1 MNASKSTLRYKKW
14 IILVSITIPVVVA
27 FLFRIRLENIQ
38 SLSFLPPIYASVN
51 GYTAIIL
58 LVALWAIKNRKI
70 NLHEQLMKT
79 AIGLSLAFLIM
90 YVAYHLTS
98 DPTPFGGEG
107 PIKTVYYIIL
117 ISHIVLSVAIIPLVL
132 ISFVRGISQQFTQH
146 RKIARITFP
155 IWLYVTVTGVI
166 VYYFGLDQEDTEEQG
181 VEMLL
186 DDIDLLLNEY

>member
-1 MNASKSTLRYKKW
+1 MSASKSNLKYKNW
-14 IILVSITIPVVVA
+14 IIIVSITIPVVVA
-27 FLFRIRLENIQ
+27 FLFRIRLENVK
-38 SLSFLPPIYASVN
+38 SLSFLPPIYAAVN

-70 NLHEQLMKT
+70 NLHEQMMKT

-166 VYYFGLDQEDTEEQG
+166 VYYMISPYYL
-181 VEMLL
+181 
-186 DDIDLLLNEY
+186 

>member
-1 MNASKSTLRYKKW
+1 MNASKSTLKYKNW
-14 IILVSITIPVVVA
+14 IIVVSIAIPVVVA
-27 FLFRIRLENIQ
+27 FLFRIRLENVQ
-38 SLSFLPPIYASVN
+38 SLSFLPPIYAAVN

-79 AIGLSLAFLIM
+79 AIGLSLAFLVM

-107 PIKTVYYIIL
+107 VIKTVYYTIL
-117 ISHIVLSVAIIPLVL
+117 ISHILLSIIIIPLVL
-132 ISFVRGISQQFTQH
+132 ITFVRGISQQFTEH

-166 VYYFGLDQEDTEEQG
+166 VYYMISPYY
-181 VEMLL
+181 V
-186 DDIDLLLNEY
+186 